1 MENPVD
7 KTFYRK
13 LFLLTALGLLSYFFI
28 NAANAYLV
36 SRLGKE
42 LYSDYTITTAFLFF
56 VCPVFLL
63 GTTSLLIKK
72 IPLLKDKIK
81 EKHQFLN
88 WNIVTLLKSY
98 FIISLL
104 LFLVFAARSYIF
116 GAEFCKDGACY
127 RGYHIVLDVM
137 YLLPVTML
145 LVWNSSFLTA
155 HKRPFLSQLT
165 GHGSIVY
172 LLALLLILMGFFVE
186 TLMHN
191 HLILIISASI
201 VFLVILQVLCI
212 SFFLIKEKKVSFT
225 AMLSSRV
232 SSRESKNYL
241 QEGISLAVNQVIVSF
256 PHIITM
262 IMLEWMDPDEKALS
276 YYIIIFF
283 IASIGSI
290 VPGALSNQIEP
301 YLSGINN
308 KSKFAVLQKLVNI
321 RMICSCIWL
330 ILCLFFIFISKDL
343 VFSSYNINFP
353 YAMECIVMVMV
364 YGCFF
369 PIALLFEEICLYND
383 MNKKIYKVSFTQT
396 LFLLVLSYFLI
407 KHYSFIGAACAEILT
422 QIYAAAFCWLIVR
435 KQGIRIKGF
444 GFF

>member
-262 IMLEWMDPDEKALS
+262 IMLEWMDPD
-276 YYIIIFF
+276 Y
-283 IASIGSI
+283 
-290 VPGALSNQIEP
+290 
-301 YLSGINN
+301 
-308 KSKFAVLQKLVNI
+308 SKH
-321 RMICSCIWL
+321 REHCSR
-330 ILCLFFIFISKDL
+330 
-343 VFSSYNINFP
+343 
-353 YAMECIVMVMV
+353 
-364 YGCFF
+364 
-369 PIALLFEEICLYND
+369 
-383 MNKKIYKVSFTQT
+383 
-396 LFLLVLSYFLI
+396 
-407 KHYSFIGAACAEILT
+407 CA
-422 QIYAAAFCWLIVR
+422 
-435 KQGIRIKGF
+435 
-444 GFF
+444 